1 MLISSEFVLLIH
13 SLAGLKVRFRRRKLI
28 FMELVFVAIALLLS
42 AGAAAA
48 LTPKS
53 TKVKPN

>member
-1 MLISSEFVLLIH
+1 MLISPELVLLIH
-13 SLAGLKVRFRRRKLI
+13 SSAGLKLRLSRRKLI
-28 FMELVFVAIALLLS
+28 FMELLFVAIALVLS